1 METSNEHNN
10 KITHTMEQSQ
20 QDYIKNTISD
30 SIKSLKSKSKNRIC
44 IDTDTLREC
53 ITNII
58 ESTIRF
64 AESQRIQP
72 KLKSVQQDIEFK
84 AYSLYPSYSNPSNIP
99 LQQAF
104 ILGAQWIHHISTST
118 DTDYKEK
125 YESALH
131 LAKSWYDHYFDDYKS
146 VADLMEK
153 HPQSYMSILWHIN
166 NVEKFLPNMFS
177 ELNNDDEWWNN
188 YIKTINTSK

>member
-1 METSNEHNN
+1 MTN
-10 KITHTMEQSQ
+10 

-30 SIKSLKSKSKNRIC
+30 SIKSLKSKSKNHIC
-44 IDTDTLREC
+44 IDTNTLKEC

-64 AESQRIQP
+64 AESQRTQP
-72 KLKSVQQDIEFK
+72 KLKSVQLDIEHK
-84 AYSLYPSYSNPSNIP
+84 AGNLYPSDKPNNIP

-104 ILGAQWIHHISTST
+104 ILGAQWMHHINTN
-118 DTDYKEK
+118 TDYKEK
-125 YESALH
+125 YESALQ
-131 LAKSWYDHYFDDYKS
+131 LAKSWYDHYFDNYKS

-166 NVEKFLPNMFS
+166 NVETFLPNMFT

-188 YIKTINTSK
+188 YIKTINTSKQ